1 MNPRGG
7 NALMWFHSIFSSC
20 KYFFKQGLLLFIS
33 ICHLKTSK
41 KKGRNFDKTYCKFYL
56 VDHYMSILTSQS
68 ESSSPPWIDVGS
80 PWLLLLNIL
89 MNKVWWSWICGI
101 NDKGPSAVGSTDME
115 WHHVGQQLSFP
126 LGTEWTKLPN
136 RYVDF
141 LRLNSA
147 TLCSKSQQKYTR
159 KGICNVWAEM
169 VQ

>member
-1 MNPRGG
+1 M
-7 NALMWFHSIFSSC
+7 LLSDSTVFFHHANIFSS
-20 KYFFKQGLLLFIS
+20 KDYYYLFQFVIS
-33 ICHLKTSK
+33 KLQ
-41 KKGRNFDKTYCKFYL
+41 KKGEEFWQNILQVLFGRPLYVY
-56 VDHYMSILTSQS
+56 LTSQS

-101 NDKGPSAVGSTDME
+101 DDKGPSAVGSTDME

-159 KGICNVWAEM
+159 KGICNVWDEM
-169 VQ
+169 VQIMLLFC